1 MQSLPKGG
9 TAACIDRREE
19 GACAMVCV
27 QLVVGF
33 LQHIEG

>member
-19 GACAMVCV
+19 GACAMVYV